1 MTDTSTHF
9 LMIRSMMQSLVI
21 SRIGSR
27 QSFHF
32 NKEQDCH
39 YQRERDY
46 GDQSQGGKGW
56 HETEGYRNY
65 DSREEEER
73 RKGLCHE
80 SAIATIAATNTSIK
94 MDKAMVDV
102 VKTPGGRKET
112 HEAEV
117 HETAVAVSA
126 DPKIKGV
133 NPIATM
139 DKSKAKNC

>member
-1 MTDTSTHF
+1 MEIKAKVEKDDMKLKGIGTTTVVKTKKEETAC
-9 LMIRSMMQSLVI
+9 VI
-21 SRIGSR
+21 
-27 QSFHF
+27 
-32 NKEQDCH
+32 KV
-39 YQRERDY
+39 
-46 GDQSQGGKGW
+46 
-56 HETEGYRNY
+56 TV
-65 DSREEEER
+65 
-73 RKGLCHE
+73 
-80 SAIATIAATNTSIK
+80 ATIFATNTSIK

-117 HETAVAVSA
+117 HETTVAVSA